1 MNKFEYGHTY
11 PLKIRKRNGVV
22 VDRYLK
28 CTGRRASGK
37 IRFEEKDKVII
48 AFVDETDDCEI
59 AILPSLLGTNYLNI
73 SANEVVIK

>member
-11 PLKIRKRNGVV
+11 PLKIRKRNGIVI
-22 VDRYLK
+22 DRYLK

-59 AILPSLLGTNYLNI
+59 AILPSLLGTEYLNI
-73 SANEVVIK
+73 SANEVVK